1 MFRYHLWRLKQN
13 FSSKSET
20 TPRLRKVNEIVEQQ
34 SSQIINLVG
43 YVILF
48 LTLLDYAIIFVSAN
62 LFESTV
68 AYNTAGNLVEN
79 VWAFLLGFLFIFY
92 RRNQDLI
99 QPREFTLLSFL
110 SWLALVIGIGYF
122 LITPLLVGHAFRINH
137 KQQARVIT
145 QINRQKSQVTQYSQQ
160 LDRVSQ
166 EQLNNLFQNY
176 KKKAPDLE
184 IASAQEFKENLLT
197 EINQKQK
204 QAQEELQTR
213 SSKQKGNLLKTTF
226 KWSIGAII
234 SGMSFILIWRYT
246 KWARIKEN
254 Y

>member
-1 MFRYHLWRLKQN
+1 M
-13 FSSKSET
+13 
-20 TPRLRKVNEIVEQQ
+20 I
-34 SSQIINLVG
+34 
-43 YVILF
+43 
-48 LTLLDYAIIFVSAN
+48 
-62 LFESTV
+62 
-68 AYNTAGNLVEN
+68 
-79 VWAFLLGFLFIFY
+79 
-92 RRNQDLI
+92 
-99 QPREFTLLSFL
+99 
-110 SWLALVIGIGYF
+110 
-122 LITPLLVGHAFRINH
+122 VGHAFRINH

-145 QINRQKSQVTQYSQQ
+145 QIDRQKSQVKQYSQQ

-176 KKKAPDLE
+176 KKKTPDLE

-197 EINQKQK
+197 EISQKQK

-246 KWARIKEN
+246 KWTRIKE